1 MEKSSKAIVYASVAV
16 LSWSTVATA
25 FKIALKSLSYFE
37 LILIASCTALFI
49 FTIVLLFQKKL
60 NLVRSFSGKQWL
72 RFAGI
77 GLLNPVAYYLVLF
90 KAYSMLPAQIAQP
103 INYSWP
109 ILLLIMLAVFTR
121 RPIPIPKYVGLVV
134 SLLGVIFISVGA
146 SNSAITGISIPGIF
160 LCLISAVLWA
170 SYWMINNKNKEID
183 GTVSLFMGFL
193 FGTFYLLLAALFV
206 GVNVHNVSS
215 LLAGMYVGAFEI
227 GVPFICFGIA
237 IRTTNNPALVNQLC
251 YFSPFMSLFLIAV
264 VLGEHIYI
272 STYIGLLLIVGGI
285 VFNQYLAGKATWKLY
300 RVIVKYRITHNRTYP
315 A

>member
-25 FKIALKSLSYFE
+25 FKVALKSLTYFE
-37 LILIASCTALFI
+37 LLLIASCTALLI
-49 FTIVLLFQKKL
+49 FSIVLLAQRKL
-60 NLVRSFSGKQWL
+60 SLVRSLTVKEWV
-72 RFAGI
+72 RFACI

-90 KAYSMLPAQIAQP
+90 KAYSLLPAQIAQP

-121 RPIPIPKYVGLVV
+121 RPIPLPKYVGLIL
-134 SLLGVIFISVGA
+134 SLLGVLFVSLGAGKSSISGISV
-146 SNSAITGISIPGIF
+146 SGI
-160 LCLISAVLWA
+160 LLDTLSAVLWA
-170 SYWMINNKNKEID
+170 TYWMINNKYKGTD
-183 GTVSLFMGFL
+183 GIVSLFMGFL
-193 FGTFYLLLAALFV
+193 FGTIYLLLGAMFV

-227 GVPFICFGIA
+227 GVPFIFFGLA

-251 YFSPFMSLFLIAV
+251 YLAPFMSLFFISI
-264 VLGEHIYI
+264 VLGEQIYI

-285 VFNQYLAGKATWKLY
+285 VFNQYLADKMTWKLY
-300 RVIVKYRITHNRTYP
+300 RVIVKHRITHRVCSN
-315 A
+315 

>member
-1 MEKSSKAIVYASVAV
+1 MEKSSKSIVYASVAV

-25 FKIALKSLSYFE
+25 FKVALKSLSYFE

-49 FTIVLLFQKKL
+49 FTIVLLFQKKF

-146 SNSAITGISIPGIF
+146 SNSAITGISIPGIL
-160 LCLISAVLWA
+160 LCVVSAVLWA

-193 FGTFYLLLAALFV
+193 FGTFYLLLAALFI
-206 GVNVHNVSS
+206 GVNVYNASS

-251 YFSPFMSLFLIAV
+251 YLAPFMSLFFISI
-264 VLGEHIYI
+264 VLGEQIYI
-272 STYIGLLLIVGGI
+272 STYIGLMLIVGGI

-300 RVIVKYRITHNRTYP
+300 RAIVKYRITHRAYP
-315 A
+315 G